1 MKDTAWRVCRDIA
14 AGTTRIAAVRDAFAG
29 AASLLRAALA
39 RPATLPD
46 AAPLPLLSRVFNV
59 RGALSPRSP
68 LLAKLAPGPG
78 PGSGLG
84 AGLELPPPP
93 ALDAWAGSDRA
104 RPQVGGRKRR
114 SRLAVPIS
122 VSPARL
128 PHCNGREGAQD
139 PHQDPRSPTGVR
151 KRFRSASP
159 SPASSGSGGGAVGAA
174 AAAGGFGLVLGSG
187 GGEQAQAGGAGAGE
201 VEDGELGADAMP
213 PHLRWP

>member
-1 MKDTAWRVCRDIA
+1 MRE
-14 AGTTRIAAVRDAFAG
+14 AFAG

-39 RPATLPD
+39 RAAAAPD
-46 AAPLPLLSRVFNV
+46 TAPLPLLSRAFHV
-59 RGALSPRSP
+59 RAALSPRSP

-93 ALDAWAGSDRA
+93 APDAWAGAERA
-104 RPQVGGRKRR
+104 RSQAGGRKRR
-114 SRLAVPIS
+114 ARLAVPIS

-128 PHCNGREGAQD
+128 PHCNDCNGRQVAQNPD
-139 PHQDPRSPTGVR
+139 QGPHSPAGGR
-151 KRFRSASP
+151 KRFRTASI
-159 SPASSGSGGGAVGAA
+159 SPTSSGSGGGAVGAA

-187 GGEQAQAGGAGAGE
+187 GGEHGRVGGAGEMGE